1 MRYQIVKQRS
11 VEQSVRRLCQVL
23 GVSVS
28 GYYAWRS
35 RSESQRQ
42 REDRR
47 LLERIEAVYAA
58 SRKRYGSPRVHRELL
73 RQGEPVG
80 RKRVARLMRERLL
93 VGRKRRGVRRYES
106 MPCAETLTGNELN
119 RRFQVESP
127 NTIWLGDI
135 TYLRTLEGWL
145 YLAAVLDLCSRR
157 VVGWSMSSEPNAA
170 LTASALRM
178 AVQQRRPPAGL
189 LHHSDRGCQYT
200 ASSYQEMLAQY
211 GLKMSLSRKG
221 NCWDNAP
228 MESFFSSLK
237 EELGDTFTSRDQ
249 ARKAIFEYIEVFY
262 NRTRIHSSLGYL
274 SPDEYELQ
282 LEQAA

>member
-1 MRYQIVKQRS
+1 MRYPIVKRS
-11 VEQSVRRLCQVL
+11 VEPSVRRLCKVL

-28 GYYAWRS
+28 GYYAWLS

-47 LLERIEAVYAA
+47 VLERIEAVYVG
-58 SRKRYGSPRVHRELL
+58 SKKRYGSPRVHRELL
-73 RQGEPVG
+73 RQGEAVG
-80 RKRVARLMRERLL
+80 RKRVARLMRDRRL
-93 VGRKRRGVRRYES
+93 VGRKRSQVRRCES
-106 MPCAETLTGNELN
+106 TSCIEALAGNELN
-119 RRFQVESP
+119 RCFQVESL

-145 YLAAVLDLCSRR
+145 YLAVVLDLCSRR
-157 VVGWSMSSEPNAA
+157 IVGWSMSSAPNAE
-170 LTASALRM
+170 LTGSALRM
-178 AVQQRRPPAGL
+178 AVQHRRPPVGL
-189 LHHSDRGCQYT
+189 LHHSDQGCQYT
-200 ASSYQEMLAQY
+200 ASSYQETLAKY
-211 GLKMSLSRKG
+211 GLKVSLSRKG

-228 MESFFSSLK
+228 IESFFSSLK
-237 EELGDTFTSRDQ
+237 EELGDTFMSRNQ

-282 LEQAA
+282 LQHAA